1 MALSFLP
8 ITDKHTLKD
17 LTNQVN
23 NIGSELTKNNNVF
36 QAVDSLSA
44 TSSKAQN
51 FKLTTDS
58 GRAKST
64 YNINSLSE
72 LKEAGYYYITSGLL
86 NKVRDTP
93 NVSSVDCIIHV
104 LPIGGTNDSVIQ
116 KFYSLSL
123 VSDNSF
129 TAFRYVSGTS
139 SSYWQSEVLLPNNNN
154 KLYSNTDV
162 RTIQTPGTYYVYN
175 CTYLPSKESSGSLT
189 MTRASGKPEV
199 YTFIS
204 SDTGIVYTGKNSS
217 GILKWNK
224 SLEITD
230 LESMLLRRPD
240 DSKYTIEILDNSKS
254 IKEEIKRVVEQENQT
269 VVTFYCGKDVKDSFK
284 PGKAYR
290 GIYFNDSKG
299 KLDFGYYII
308 VDYWGKVTTGYVQ
321 YNDWS
326 LQNSYPTIDELW
338 RGSLSF
344 DDVNSTKNLKNKIES
359 YDAVKIYATI
369 KGDPYNSNSGSVLDA
384 KHVCHEFLVED
395 GNDYI
400 VTGLLL
406 GSKPKYMDFYRCVAN
421 IKGNQFYLK
430 SNNTSVSTGKRAY
443 VTRIVGIKF
452 Y

>member
-58 GRAKST
+58 GRAKNT

-104 LPIGGTNDSVIQ
+104 LPSGGTNDAVIQ
-116 KFYSLSL
+116 KFYALSL
-123 VSDNSF
+123 VSDDSF
-129 TAFRYVSGTS
+129 TAFRYVNGTS
-139 SSYWQSEVLLPNNNN
+139 SSYWQSEVLLPNNKN
-154 KLYSNTDV
+154 KLYSNTDI
-162 RTIQTPGTYYVYN
+162 RTIKTPGTYYVYN
-175 CTYLPSKESSGSLT
+175 CTYLPLKESSGSLT
-189 MTRASGKPEV
+189 ITSSSGKSEV

-204 SDTGIVYTGKNSS
+204 ADTGLVYTAKNNS

-224 SLEITD
+224 SLEISD

-240 DSKYTIEILDNSKS
+240 DSKYTIELYDDSKS
-254 IKEEIKRVVEQENQT
+254 IKEEIKRLVEQENQT
-269 VVTFYCGKDVKDSFK
+269 VITFYCSSDVKDSFK
-284 PGKAYR
+284 PGVGYR

-299 KLDFGYYII
+299 KLDYGFYII
-308 VDYWGKVTTGYVQ
+308 VDYWGKFTAGYVQ
-321 YNDWS
+321 NDNWDY
-326 LQNSYPTIDELW
+326 QYSYPTVDELW

-344 DDVNSTKNLKNKIES
+344 DDTNSTKNLAYNIES

-369 KGDPYNSNSGSVLDA
+369 KGDPYNSNSGSVLNA

-421 IKGNQFYLK
+421 IKDKKFYLK
-430 SNNTSVSTGKRAY
+430 SNNTSVSTVKGAY

>member
-58 GRAKST
+58 GRAKNT

-104 LPIGGTNDSVIQ
+104 LPIGGTNDAVIQ
-116 KFYSLSL
+116 KFYALSL
-123 VSDNSF
+123 VSDDSF

-139 SSYWQSEVLLPNNNN
+139 SSYWQSEVLLPNNKN
-154 KLYSNTDV
+154 KLYSNTDI
-162 RTIQTPGTYYVYN
+162 RTIKIPGTYYVYN

-189 MTRASGKPEV
+189 ITSATGKSSV
-199 YTFIS
+199 YTFVS
-204 SDTGIVYTGKNSS
+204 ADTGLVYTGKNNS

-224 SLEITD
+224 SLEIND
-230 LESMLLRRPD
+230 LESMLLRSSD
-240 DSKYTIEILDNSKS
+240 DKKYTIEILDNSKS

-269 VVTFYCGKDVKDSFK
+269 VITFYCGKDTKDSFK
-284 PGKAYR
+284 PGEVYR
-290 GIYFNDSKG
+290 GVYFNDSKG

-344 DDVNSTKNLKNKIES
+344 DDVNSTKNLKNKIEN

-369 KGDPYNSNSGSVLDA
+369 KGDPYNSNSGSVLNA

-395 GNDYI
+395 GSDYI

-421 IKGNQFYLK
+421 IKDKQFYLK
-430 SNNTSVSTGKRAY
+430 SNNTSVSTAKRAY
-443 VTRIVGIKF
+443 VTRIIGIKF